1 MAGSSLPSCN
11 VSTILFSNQ
20 RIHMLSTCLPESRKS
35 QKHSHVTENDQWI
48 CKPDAHCVPSGFEFE
63 NFPISVLFKP
73 TFKKGLTNKT
83 LADFRPVWIYPRLP
97 FHPLATTKET
107 GDYFF
112 SISFNTKPCDT
123 DQASGIIQ
131 VTKYCRDRSWQFVV
145 QHDSSLNNGWCL
157 NVLIRPDQSGSIQMK
172 SVAKGFQAV
181 LVNHAHISKG
191 VFTVH
196 KRACQL
202 EESRVLDQ
210 SFCQDPCIET
220 RRPHDVTP
228 ATPVA
233 SGSNSAIQNTGDE

>member
-1 MAGSSLPSCN
+1 MFDQLEVSCRLSSSMNLPGLKSSAIP
-11 VSTILFSNQ
+11 STHAS
-20 RIHMLSTCLPESRKS
+20 
-35 QKHSHVTENDQWI
+35 
-48 CKPDAHCVPSGFEFE
+48 
-63 NFPISVLFKP
+63 
-73 TFKKGLTNKT
+73 
-83 LADFRPVWIYPRLP
+83 
-97 FHPLATTKET
+97 TKET

-191 VFTVH
+191 EFTVH

-220 RRPHDVTP
+220 RRPQGVTSV
-228 ATPVA
+228 TPVA
-233 SGSNSAIQNTGDE
+233 SGSISAIQNSGDE

>member
-1 MAGSSLPSCN
+1 MINEFANLMCIACRRNSNRKFSYFGFIY
-11 VSTILFSNQ
+11 TILKMFDQLEVSC
-20 RIHMLSTCLPESRKS
+20 RLSSSMNLPGLKS
-35 QKHSHVTENDQWI
+35 SAI
-48 CKPDAHCVPSGFEFE
+48 PSTHA
-63 NFPISVLFKP
+63 S
-73 TFKKGLTNKT
+73 
-83 LADFRPVWIYPRLP
+83 
-97 FHPLATTKET
+97 TKET

-191 VFTVH
+191 EFTVH

-220 RRPHDVTP
+220 RRPQGVTP

-233 SGSNSAIQNTGDE
+233 SGSNSAIQNSGDE

>member
-1 MAGSSLPSCN
+1 MCIACRRNSNRKFSYFGFIY
-11 VSTILFSNQ
+11 TILKMFDQLEVSC
-20 RIHMLSTCLPESRKS
+20 RLSSSMNLPGLKS
-35 QKHSHVTENDQWI
+35 SAI
-48 CKPDAHCVPSGFEFE
+48 PSTHA
-63 NFPISVLFKP
+63 S
-73 TFKKGLTNKT
+73 
-83 LADFRPVWIYPRLP
+83 
-97 FHPLATTKET
+97 TKET

-157 NVLIRPDQSGSIQMK
+157 NVLIRPEQSGSINMK
-172 SVAKGFQAV
+172 SIAKGLQAV
-181 LVNHAHISKG
+181 LVKHAHISKQG
-191 VFTVH
+191 FTVH

-220 RRPHDVTP
+220 RRPQGVTP

-233 SGSNSAIQNTGDE
+233 SGSNSAIQNSGDE